1 MSPFSLSVKTPG
13 YTKQEDCVSTFL
25 REEENV
31 IPQINAADR
40 GGAPCVLYDSDGKP
54 CSGVRGDQ
62 KVSTAFYGL

>member
-1 MSPFSLSVKTPG
+1 MSPFFFVYEDAWLCKTESL
-13 YTKQEDCVSTFL
+13 DCVSTFL

-62 KVSTAFYGL
+62 